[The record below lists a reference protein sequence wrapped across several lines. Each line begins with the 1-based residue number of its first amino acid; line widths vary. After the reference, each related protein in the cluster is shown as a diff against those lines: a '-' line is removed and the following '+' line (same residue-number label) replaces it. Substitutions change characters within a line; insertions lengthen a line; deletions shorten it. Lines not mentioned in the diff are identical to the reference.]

1 MTKIFSSLSAI
12 VLLTFSCFAQASTE
26 YEQAIAAANQGNYKA
41 AYQVASM
48 LDNGRHV
55 AEDKV
60 AAIDWYKKSAR
71 MGYSQ
76 AQSMLGFKY
85 AMGTGVEKDMKTAYA
100 WFTVALGN
108 GHEISEQYQQK
119 AAKELSAK
127 ELEVAKDM
135 ASKWAEAYKSK
146 KPE

>member
-1 MTKIFSSLSAI
+1 MFKVYAFLVTL
-12 VLLTFSCFAQASTE
+12 LLTLVTGHVNAASE
-26 YEQAIAAANQGNYKA
+26 YEQAIAAANEGNYKA

-55 AEDKV
+55 DEDKV
-60 AAIDWYKKSAR
+60 AAIEWYTKSAR

-100 WFTVALGN
+100 WFSVALSN

-119 AAKELSAK
+119 AAKDLSAK

-135 ASKWAEAYKSK
+135 AEKWSAAYKVSK
-146 KPE
+146 VD